1 MSRKSKLPPRT
12 PGFVPDMARV
22 EAASFYLN
30 RVAPAGYNEDKQRE
44 LNLMAFMATVEGR
57 PIDAQQAQEMLGT
70 GRFKEPEKPKRGR
83 RKAR

>member
-1 MSRKSKLPPRT
+1 MGRKSKLPPRT

-22 EAASFYLN
+22 EAANFYVN
-30 RVAPAGYNEDKQRE
+30 RVARHYGEDAQRE

-57 PIDAQQAQEMLGT
+57 PIDARQAQEMLGT
-70 GRFKEPEKPKRGR
+70 GIYKEQPKRGR